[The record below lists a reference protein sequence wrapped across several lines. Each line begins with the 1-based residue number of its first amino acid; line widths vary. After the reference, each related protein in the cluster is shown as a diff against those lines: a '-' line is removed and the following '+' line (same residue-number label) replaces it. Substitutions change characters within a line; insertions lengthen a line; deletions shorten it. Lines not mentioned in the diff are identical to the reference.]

1 VTRRDE
7 VKAYWDRRIG
17 SWDDSSYDRGHGHGL
32 MGKLRSSVDARMRLA
47 LTLLAPH
54 AQGKTVLDLGC
65 GGGRVAVEM
74 VRSLGA
80 AKAHGIDISPAA
92 IEKGNALAKRAE
104 VGDRVTFEVGT
115 VERDTFPRADITLG
129 LGLLDW
135 LNDEETERLLT
146 ALEGRRIVL
155 SYSEE
160 DGSLAEIIHRF
171 YLIYPLRWFGGAV
184 SARHHRRAQ
193 IAAWM
198 EKHGFTPFTV
208 VDDKAAR
215 FGKLVHNLDAGS

>member
-1 VTRRDE
+1 VTRHDE
-7 VKAYWDRRIG
+7 VQAYWDRRIG
-17 SWDDSSYDRGHGHGL
+17 SWDDSSYDRESGHGL

-47 LTLLAPH
+47 LALLAPH
-54 AQGKTVLDLGC
+54 VKGKSVLDLGC
-65 GGGRVAVEM
+65 GGGRVAVEA
-74 VRSLGA
+74 VKTLGA

-92 IEKGNALAKRAE
+92 IEKANALANRADAS
-104 VGDRVTFEVGT
+104 DRVTFEVGT
-115 VERDTFPRADITLG
+115 VERDSFPQADITLG

-160 DGSLAEIIHRF
+160 DRSLAEIIHRF

-184 SARHHRRAQ
+184 SARHHRREQ
-193 IAAWM
+193 IVGWM
-198 EKHGFTPFTV
+198 EGHGFTPFTI

-215 FGKLVHNLDAGS
+215 FGKLVHNLDAGA

>member
-1 VTRRDE
+1 M
-7 VKAYWDRRIG
+7 
-17 SWDDSSYDRGHGHGL
+17 

-47 LTLLAPH
+47 LDLLQPH
-54 AQGKTVLDLGC
+54 AEGKTLLDLGC
-65 GGGRVAVEM
+65 GGGRVAVET
-74 VRSLGA
+74 VKTLGA

-92 IEKGNALAKRAE
+92 IEKANALASRAD
-104 VGDRVTFEVGT
+104 VGERVTFEVGT
-115 VERDTFPRADITLG
+115 VERDAFPTADITLG

-146 ALEGRRIVL
+146 ALKGRRIVL
-155 SYSEE
+155 SYSEQ

-171 YLIYPLRWFGGAV
+171 YLVYPLRWFGGAV
-184 SARHHRRAQ
+184 SARHHPRGQ

-198 EKHGFTPFTV
+198 EKHGFTPFTI

-215 FGKLVHNLDAGS
+215 FGKLVHNLDTPT